1 MEAVTVTCEATW
13 HFETDRWFECPSKSN
28 GKEPVCDR
36 GGIAWNDRAMP
47 KVCPGFSGQMPCIF
61 ATKKIG
67 EAARGGMKGGK
78 CLFCCPEKMKD
89 SCATARGRQNVT
101 AALKA
106 FRAEYASKS
115 HVYNSAMML
124 VPEEWRDKFHEQA
137 LKSKRDKPARPRG
150 PRNATVQ
157 AQTTTVAAAWKE
169 ALASRKR
176 AFKELSNE
184 EVTPYKKRRKAD
196 RNRVEKKFFTDNQ
209 LPKPEATD
217 VARNDAGLP
226 AAMSSPRAAF
236 VEKWCKFGSIGICK
250 ACHSLQLRPLH
261 QIDTRRVAVAEITAK
276 ACKQCKDGAV
286 WVPQP
291 KDIPKPLRKLS
302 LKMAL
307 TLRPLDLHVGPVK
320 KASNGYRMKSSMT
333 RMSWSEHAVKD
344 KIAEAGFGKTSLAQG
359 VSQGVIRQRGR
370 DRTQSNHV

>member
-1 MEAVTVTCEATW
+1 
-13 HFETDRWFECPSKSN
+13 
-28 GKEPVCDR
+28 
-36 GGIAWNDRAMP
+36 
-47 KVCPGFSGQMPCIF
+47 
-61 ATKKIG
+61 
-67 EAARGGMKGGK
+67 
-78 CLFCCPEKMKD
+78 
-89 SCATARGRQNVT
+89 
-101 AALKA
+101 
-106 FRAEYASKS
+106 
-115 HVYNSAMML
+115 
-124 VPEEWRDKFHEQA
+124 
-137 LKSKRDKPARPRG
+137 
-150 PRNATVQ
+150 
-157 AQTTTVAAAWKE
+157 
-169 ALASRKR
+169 
-176 AFKELSNE
+176 
-184 EVTPYKKRRKAD
+184 
-196 RNRVEKKFFTDNQ
+196 
-209 LPKPEATD
+209 
-217 VARNDAGLP
+217 
-226 AAMSSPRAAF
+226 

-344 KIAEAGFGKTSLAQG
+344 KIAEAGFGKTSLARG